1 MSLDIS
7 TLILLTIAIAY
18 GLGGLSI
25 VFSFLQA
32 GTRGARHW
40 GTGMIGLGAGY
51 TLIYLHPY
59 PQGHALLYVGWFC
72 IVSSVLLMYR
82 ALHLICDTGNGQTLF
97 SVAVLGGTIAAWWF
111 FAYVVPSPLRQV
123 DTTSVAIS
131 VITGRAAWD
140 LWRYAQRIHYRVP
153 ALAVAG
159 WLLVVA
165 STPVTEI
172 LMRGTGSAAA
182 GSPIEYGPPPVV
194 FARVLIITLLSI
206 SVLWLEISRLYET
219 IENQATH
226 DELTGIANRRA
237 VVAQLQRELT
247 RATRENSPCSVALFD
262 IDYFKRVN
270 DTWGHPAGDRV
281 LKWVTTMIDTSIR
294 PYDTLGRYGG
304 EEFLMVMPGAGRD
317 AALAI
322 ADRARTAIQ
331 NQPCKV
337 NGEEIRITISVG
349 IATSSAGVDFD
360 ALLQLADNALYRAK
374 ESGRNRVVAAEAMQA
389 ENAAAAG

>member
-7 TLILLTIAIAY
+7 TLVLLTIAVAY

-51 TLIYLHPY
+51 TFIYLHPY
-59 PQGHALLYVGWFC
+59 LQGHAMLYVGWVC
-72 IVSSVLLMYR
+72 IVLSVLLMYR
-82 ALHLICDTGNGQTLF
+82 ALHLICDTGDAQVLF
-97 SVAVLGGTIAAWWF
+97 SVAVLGGAIAAWWF

-140 LWRYAQRIHYRVP
+140 LWRYSQRIHYRVP

-165 STPVTEI
+165 TTPVTEI

-182 GSPIEYGPPPVV
+182 DSMIEYGPPPVV

-206 SVLWLEISRLYET
+206 SVLWLEISRLYEA

-247 RATRENSPCSVALFD
+247 RAKRQNARCSVALFD
-262 IDYFKRVN
+262 IDFFKRVN

-281 LKWVTTMIDTSIR
+281 LEWVTKMIGKSIR

-304 EEFLMVMPGAGRD
+304 EEFLMVMPGADRD
-317 AALAI
+317 AAISI

-331 NQPCKV
+331 NQACMV
-337 NGEEIRITISVG
+337 NGKEIRITISAG
-349 IATSSAGVDFD
+349 IATSSADTDFD

-374 ESGRNRVVAAEAMQA
+374 ETGRNRVVTAEAMQA
-389 ENAAAAG
+389 QNAAG